1 VLIDLA
7 PNLEASPVLEL
18 GLAKAKTTKKIIRE
32 RIKRRRR
39 FLIFTAL
46 KVLFSKDFKNINE
59 ENSIFLTLCLLK
71 RWIKIGRAT
80 AKSAQRRVGLRKLNI
95 ILSI

>member
-1 VLIDLA
+1 VLLDFA

-18 GLAKAKTTKKIIRE
+18 GLAKAKTTKKIIKE

-39 FLIFTAL
+39 FLIFIAL
-46 KVLFSKDFKNINE
+46 KVLFSKDFKNIKE

-71 RWIKIGRAT
+71 RWIKIGRAM
-80 AKSAQRRVGLRKLNI
+80 AKSAQRKVGLRKLNI